1 MHPTKNP
8 AAFVSHLTPRRGCEV
23 ETEIW
28 AARVT
33 SEMKRIDAT
42 SHSDLEEQRS
52 AMTGRGRGRA
62 GMNEILL
69 TSRDP
74 VLASETEH
82 IVMQINLPFWCM
94 DLI

>member
-1 MHPTKNP
+1 M
-8 AAFVSHLTPRRGCEV
+8 SQLTPRRGCEV

-33 SEMKRIDAT
+33 SEMKRIDTAN
-42 SHSDLEEQRS
+42 HSDLEEQRS
-52 AMTGRGRGRA
+52 AMTGRGQRRA

-69 TSRDP
+69 TSRDR

-82 IVMQINLPFWCM
+82 IVMQINLPLWGM
-94 DLI
+94 DFT